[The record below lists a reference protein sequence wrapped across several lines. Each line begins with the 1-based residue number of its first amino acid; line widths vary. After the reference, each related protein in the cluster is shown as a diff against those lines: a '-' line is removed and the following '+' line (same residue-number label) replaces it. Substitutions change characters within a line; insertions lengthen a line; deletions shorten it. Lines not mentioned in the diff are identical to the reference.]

1 MGPRLRCV
9 PGRTQDA
16 RVRFGLVVL
25 LGAGCNDVVPATSGS
40 SSDGGG
46 SSSGEGE
53 TSASTHASTAVES
66 SGSDSSDGS
75 SSGGESSSDESSSTG
90 AMATTSESS
99 SSESSTSESSSE
111 SGALLDCGNLFIDAG
126 EACDG
131 DELAGLDCTDFGF
144 QGGSLACLSDCSDF
158 DASACGMFGGDCCS
172 EH

>member
-1 MGPRLRCV
+1 MGRRWCCV
-9 PGRTQDA
+9 PGGMRDA

-25 LGAGCNDVVPATSGS
+25 LGAGCNDVVPATSGD

-46 SSSGEGE
+46 SSSGEG
-53 TSASTHASTAVES
+53 A
-66 SGSDSSDGS
+66 
-75 SSGGESSSDESSSTG
+75 
-90 AMATTSESS
+90 TSESS
-99 SSESSTSESSSE
+99 SSESSSSEGSAE

-172 EH
+172 EHPG